1 MIHYIIRKKIMYDPY
16 TMTDFV
22 KTLFFFFLN
31 IFIILRLFIIF
42 IFIFID
48 FKIFIKL
55 VFN

>member
-1 MIHYIIRKKIMYDPY
+1 MYDPY

-22 KTLFFFFLN
+22 KTLFFFLLN